1 MHLSGSWNV
10 QVGIPSGLPPRIRTH
25 KPAIVGLTAIKRNS
39 TIVYQAI
46 FLDFDGV
53 IVESK
58 QIKTQ
63 AFRMLYSKH
72 VEALDDVV
80 AYHISH
86 EGISRFEKILYCHE
100 IFLGIKLS
108 ENELAELAGDYS
120 ALVKQVVIDCDSVP
134 GALDFLQAN
143 STNLPMFVV
152 SGTPE
157 EELREIIEVRGLSSY
172 FTSVHGS
179 PQHKAPIINEQLQL
193 HGLDGDQC
201 LFVGDA
207 MTDYNAAKETGLAFI
222 GRVEQGGVNLF
233 PKGTT
238 IIKDLTQLTI

>member
-1 MHLSGSWNV
+1 M
-10 QVGIPSGLPPRIRTH
+10 
-25 KPAIVGLTAIKRNS
+25 IVGLATIKRNS
-39 TIVYQAI
+39 IIVCQAI
-46 FLDFDGV
+46 FFDFDGV
-53 IVESK
+53 IVESTE
-58 QIKTQ
+58 IKTQ
-63 AFRMLYSKH
+63 AFRILYSKH
-72 VEALDDVV
+72 AEALDDVV

-100 IFLGIKLS
+100 NFLGTKLS
-108 ENELAELAGDYS
+108 ENELAELAGRYS

-157 EELREIIEVRGLSSY
+157 EELKEIVELRGLSSY

-179 PQHKAPIINEQLQL
+179 PQHKAPIVNEQIQL
-193 HGLDGDQC
+193 HGFDRDQC

-207 MTDYNAAKETGLAFI
+207 MTDYDAAVETGLTFI
-222 GRVEQGGVNLF
+222 GRVGQGRVNSF

-238 IIKDLTQLTI
+238 IIRDLTQLTI